1 MKNNLNKVSATPKR
15 AFFGGV
21 LLLSASTLICK
32 VIGLFFKIPMLE
44 YVGIDGMAYF
54 SAAYNVYLL
63 LNGLSIA
70 GLPVAISILV
80 SQNRA
85 RGNEMGARQTF
96 YIAVSLCFAI
106 GLIGSAALWLGAERY
121 SAAVGM
127 SGAQYSV
134 MAIAPTMFF
143 ICIIG
148 SIRGYFQGYE
158 MMEPT
163 ATSQLIESVG
173 KLFLGVGFAAYAI
186 SAGKSTEEIAAA
198 AVCGLSVGML
208 LSLLY
213 LLLRLFFFTRK
224 NAIDKHSLER
234 GSGAAVLKKL
244 LVIAFPITLAASV
257 TGITSLTDTALITNR
272 LIDAGYADSVAR
284 VMYSSYSNLAVPLFN
299 MPPAL
304 LAPLS
309 VSIVPTLTAA
319 ITSGDGI
326 REKNVF
332 DSSFR
337 MCVFLALPAAAGMS
351 FFAEPILKIVFS
363 SQAQA
368 VSIAAPLLS
377 VLAISIIFSCLT
389 ALTNAVLQT
398 YNRRTLPIVS
408 MFIGAAVKMVTEYI
422 LVGRIGIMGAPVS
435 TIACT
440 LTVTLANIFFIG
452 RYTPRRV
459 DVSFLWRTFASC
471 VLAIS
476 AAAGVYLATF
486 RFGAVLSLFAA
497 VFAAVIIY
505 IPLGLMFRAVRY
517 EDVLQLPKGGR
528 IADILVKLK
537 LTEVKNENTEGKNR
551 ISCKKG

>member
-1 MKNNLNKVSATPKR
+1 MNGSSKKVCAPPKK

-21 LLLSASTLICK
+21 LILSASTFICK

-63 LNGLSIA
+63 LNTLSIA

-80 SQNRA
+80 SERRA
-85 RGNEMGARQTF
+85 RGDGAGVRRVF
-96 YIAVSLCFAI
+96 YISLALCTAI
-106 GLIGSAALWLGAERY
+106 GIAGASALWLFAGRY
-121 SAAVGM
+121 SNAVGM
-127 SGAQYSV
+127 AGAQYSV
-134 MAIAPTMFF
+134 MAIAPTMLF

-148 SIRGYFQGYE
+148 AIRGYFQGHE

-163 ATSQLIESVG
+163 ATSQLIESLG
-173 KLFLGVGFAAYAI
+173 KLFLGVGFAVFAL
-186 SAGKSTEEIAAA
+186 SSGKGAAEVAAA
-198 AVCGLSVGML
+198 AVLGLSVGML

-213 LLLRLFFFTRK
+213 LLCRLFFFARK
-224 NAIDKHSLER
+224 SSALSRAPSTER
-234 GSGAAVLKKL
+234 GSAVLRRL

-284 VMYSSYSNLAVPLFN
+284 MMYSSYSNLAVPLFN

-304 LAPLS
+304 LAPLA

-319 ITSGDGI
+319 ITEGD
-326 REKNVF
+326 RERERGVF
-332 DSSFR
+332 NSSMR

-351 FFAEPILKIVFS
+351 VFAEPILRLVFS
-363 SQAQA
+363 TQEQA
-368 VSIAAPLLS
+368 VSVAAPLLS
-377 VLAISIIFSCLT
+377 LLAVSIIFSCLT

-398 YNRRTLPIVS
+398 YARRTLPIVS
-408 MFIGAAVKMVTEYI
+408 MFVGALVKIAAEYV

-435 TIACT
+435 TLACT
-440 LTVTLANIFFIG
+440 LTVTSLNVYFIG
-452 RYTPRRV
+452 QYTPHAIDIR
-459 DVSFLWRTFASC
+459 FLWRALAST

-476 AAAGVYLATF
+476 ASVGVYVGLD
-486 RFGAVLSLFAA
+486 RFGTVVALFAA
-497 VFAAVIIY
+497 VLAAVIIY
-505 IPLGLMFRAVRY
+505 IPTGLKLRAVSG
-517 EDVLQLPKGGR
+517 EDVLQLPKGEK
-528 IADILVKLK
+528 IARLLAKLK

>member
-1 MKNNLNKVSATPKR
+1 MNANLNKVRATPKR

-32 VIGLFFKIPMLE
+32 VIGLLFKIPMLE

-80 SQNRA
+80 SQSRA
-85 RGNEMGARQTF
+85 RGNETGVRRIF
-96 YIAVSLCFAI
+96 YISVSLCAMI
-106 GLIGSAALWLGAERY
+106 GLVGSAVLWIGAERY
-121 SAAVGM
+121 STAVGM
-127 SGAQYSV
+127 AGAQYSV

-148 SIRGYFQGYE
+148 GIRGYFQGHE

-163 ATSQLIESVG
+163 ATSQLIESLG

-186 SAGKSTEEIAAA
+186 SVGKSTEEIAAA

-213 LLLRLFFFTRK
+213 LLFRLFFFTRK
-224 NAIDKHSLER
+224 NAPMQRIAER
-234 GSGAAVLKKL
+234 KSGVSVLKNL
-244 LVIAFPITLAASV
+244 IVIAFPITLAASV

-319 ITSGDGI
+319 ITSGDEA
-326 REKNVF
+326 REKSVF

-398 YNRRTLPIVS
+398 YNKRTLPIVS
-408 MFIGAAVKMVTEYI
+408 MFIGAAVKMATEYI
-422 LVGRIGIMGAPVS
+422 LVRRIGIMGAPIS

-440 LTVTLANIFFIG
+440 LTVTLVNIFFIG

-459 DVSFLWRTFASC
+459 NISFLWRTLASC
-471 VLAIS
+471 MIAIS
-476 AAAGVYLATF
+476 AAMGVYLATF
-486 RFGAVLSLFAA
+486 RFGTVLSLFGA
-497 VFAAVIIY
+497 VFTAVVLY
-505 IPLGLMFRAVRY
+505 IPSGLMLRAVRY
-517 EDVLQLPKGGR
+517 EDVIQLPKGER
-528 IADILVKLK
+528 IAAILVKLK
-537 LTEVKNENTEGKNR
+537 LTEVKNENSEGKNR

>member
-1 MKNNLNKVSATPKR
+1 MKN
-15 AFFGGV
+15 
-21 LLLSASTLICK
+21 LI
-32 VIGLFFKIPMLE
+32 
-44 YVGIDGMAYF
+44 
-54 SAAYNVYLL
+54 
-63 LNGLSIA
+63 
-70 GLPVAISILV
+70 
-80 SQNRA
+80 
-85 RGNEMGARQTF
+85 
-96 YIAVSLCFAI
+96 
-106 GLIGSAALWLGAERY
+106 
-121 SAAVGM
+121 
-127 SGAQYSV
+127 
-134 MAIAPTMFF
+134 
-143 ICIIG
+143 
-148 SIRGYFQGYE
+148 
-158 MMEPT
+158 
-163 ATSQLIESVG
+163 
-173 KLFLGVGFAAYAI
+173 
-186 SAGKSTEEIAAA
+186 
-198 AVCGLSVGML
+198 
-208 LSLLY
+208 
-213 LLLRLFFFTRK
+213 
-224 NAIDKHSLER
+224 
-234 GSGAAVLKKL
+234 
-244 LVIAFPITLAASV
+244 VIAFPITLAASV

-284 VMYSSYSNLAVPLFN
+284 MMYSSYSNLAVPLFN

-304 LAPLS
+304 LAPLA

-319 ITSGDGI
+319 ITEGDRD
-326 REKNVF
+326 RERSVF
-332 DSSFR
+332 NSSMR